1 MLCFQDSCLLAS
13 VVQVPQ
19 WGCLFSFL
27 FSFFF
32 FDLFSF
38 PSLKLFLEATNR
50 KISGMYR
57 GLPSYFV
64 LFLFLYFTGKW
75 VLWVI
80 VDRCGSLWVVLDRCG
95 SFWIVV
101 GRCQSFWVF
110 PRFSNYGLLTCHSRS
125 RMQNNSQQATLNS
138 KLATKSDMLNCH
150 PGKYL
155 IFTKS
160 LSKALRHCLIF
171 QCKIDCNHFHTVN
184 SLNYWRGRRDN

>member
-80 VDRCGSLWVVLDRCG
+80 VDRCGS
-95 SFWIVV
+95 FWIVV
-101 GRCQSFWVF
+101 GRFGSLWVVAN
-110 PRFSNYGLLTCHSRS
+110 RFGYFLVLVT
-125 RMQNNSQQATLNS
+125 
-138 KLATKSDMLNCH
+138 
-150 PGKYL
+150 
-155 IFTKS
+155 
-160 LSKALRHCLIF
+160 
-171 QCKIDCNHFHTVN
+171 TVC
-184 SLNYWRGRRDN
+184 